1 MKSSY
6 PYLRTMIIT
15 LHGKGSSIILLFV
28 VVRSKS
34 FLVETKAED
43 DAANIQDSV
52 KNRRMDPSKGIA
64 LCYSCRGRAC
74 RRRRWCVGQKEGEVV
89 LNPDAVSVVS
99 LEINACQFPFS
110 LGLSVYVTSVEQ
122 LTFLTHHFIEDLKTF
137 IH

>member
-1 MKSSY
+1 MAQVLVLFY
-6 PYLRTMIIT
+6 I
-15 LHGKGSSIILLFV
+15 LFV

-74 RRRRWCVGQKEGEVV
+74 RRNGCV
-89 LNPDAVSVVS
+89 LNV
-99 LEINACQFPFS
+99 LQCF
-110 LGLSVYVTSVEQ
+110 
-122 LTFLTHHFIEDLKTF
+122 KC
-137 IH
+137 